1 MKILTK
7 KAMRDDK
14 STVNFSR
21 NEAQMFFFLLI
32 FLFFEF
38 NVNADIWT
46 SNRQ

>member
-21 NEAQMFFFLLI
+21 NEAQMVFFSY
-32 FLFFEF
+32 LFFYF
-38 NVNADIWT
+38 LNLM
-46 SNRQ
+46 